1 MNFNLTEQQA
11 RRAATSLASRIFDMD
26 EGRAADWYTAKT
38 DCTLTIS
45 DQKYRAELLEAYD
58 AIMAQMPRR

>member
-11 RRAATSLASRIFDMD
+11 RRAATTLAARVHDMD
-26 EGRAADWYTAKT
+26 ADRPRDWHTMPTECA
-38 DCTLTIS
+38 LTKS

-58 AIMAQMPRR
+58 AIMRQMPRY